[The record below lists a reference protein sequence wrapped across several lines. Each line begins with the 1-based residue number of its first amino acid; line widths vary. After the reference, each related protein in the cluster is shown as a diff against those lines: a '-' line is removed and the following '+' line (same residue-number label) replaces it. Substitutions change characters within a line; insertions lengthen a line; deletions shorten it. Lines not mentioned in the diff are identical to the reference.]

1 MNRFITAW
9 KALRGTLEPEIVIAD
24 TAVVRTV
31 YTTGGYCGYGW
42 GSAPKHYATCQQ
54 AHEESLGAEVK
65 ASKTLLIGGKHYW
78 MPYGLREARLEPK
91 PKRPKGSR
99 A

>member
-1 MNRFITAW
+1 MNRFIAAW

-31 YTTGGYCGYGW
+31 YTTGGYYGYGW

-54 AHEESLGAEVK
+54 AHEESPGAEVK
-65 ASKTLLIGGKHYW
+65 AHKTLFIGGKHYW
-78 MPYGLREARLEPK
+78 MPYDLRVATLQPK